1 MEYAIDMVESKKTG
15 DLTNDRVVLF
25 RGKNGDE
32 LAIDYLMNKY
42 EAIVHKKAN
51 TFFLIGSDREDVIQE
66 GLIGLYKAICD
77 YDETKR
83 SSFKTFAELCV
94 TRQIISSI
102 KAATRLKHTP
112 LNGYV
117 SIYKPIQEDESE
129 QTLVDVIECFDT
141 EQPQKSLLIKENM
154 DQLKLELMKVLTRL
168 EWIVLDLYSK
178 GYRYEEIAE
187 RIGRSQKSIDNA
199 LQRIKRKVNMRIE
212 EDFLYYEMTQ

>member
-42 EAIVHKKAN
+42 ETIVHKKAN
-51 TFFLIGSDREDVIQE
+51 TFFPIGSDGEDVIQE
-66 GLIGLYKAICD
+66 GLIGLYKAVCD

-83 SSFKTFAELCV
+83 SSFKTLAELCV
-94 TRQIISSI
+94 TRELISSI

-141 EQPQKSLLIKENM
+141 EQPQKSLLIKQNT

-168 EWIVLDLYSK
+168 EWIVLDLYS
-178 GYRYEEIAE
+178 
-187 RIGRSQKSIDNA
+187 
-199 LQRIKRKVNMRIE
+199 
-212 EDFLYYEMTQ
+212 

>member
-1 MEYAIDMVESKKTG
+1 MEYAIDMVESKETG
-15 DLTNDRVVLF
+15 DLTNDGVVLF
-25 RGKNGDE
+25 GGKNADE

-112 LNGYV
+112 LNGMFRYINRFKKMNQ
-117 SIYKPIQEDESE
+117 SKP
-129 QTLVDVIECFDT
+129 
-141 EQPQKSLLIKENM
+141 
-154 DQLKLELMKVLTRL
+154 
-168 EWIVLDLYSK
+168 W
-178 GYRYEEIAE
+178 
-187 RIGRSQKSIDNA
+187 
-199 LQRIKRKVNMRIE
+199 
-212 EDFLYYEMTQ
+212 